1 MTEAVTEPLTEPT
14 TERLRRRDLQKLAAP
29 NRNLSRRSRKMRF

>member
-1 MTEAVTEPLTEPT
+1 MTEAV